1 MLAVI
6 ILSKGSK
13 AVALK
18 INNKIESHSPDFLIL
33 YDILENIWLYKT
45 RIKFNI
51 NTIQII

>member
-33 YDILENIWLYKT
+33 YDILENNGYTKQGLNLI
-45 RIKFNI
+45 
-51 NTIQII
+51 